1 MDERETCFRALLA
14 YAEQDDDVLALFV
27 FGSRGR
33 DDGMAD
39 ARSDYD
45 VAVVLKEGLDVLRT
59 FDERW
64 PYVHGAAVEVARS
77 TLSEL
82 REHGEYGTA
91 TACAR
96 SQYAHVRLL
105 VDKTDGD
112 VRAVL
117 AEKQRIPTG
126 VRERVVREA
135 LDAYVNSTY
144 RSLRYGMV
152 GARGG
157 ARLDAAESIPHLLTA
172 VFAMAGRVRPFNKY
186 LAAEL
191 RRQPLGDGAWAADAF
206 PERLMAVLAG
216 DVDEQR
222 ALFGAVE
229 ETARE
234 QGFGDVIAAWEP
246 GVALLRGDAEYRV

>member
-64 PYVHGAAVEVARS
+64 RYVHGAAVEVARS

-91 TACAR
+91 TGWAR
-96 SQYAHVRLL
+96 SQYA
-105 VDKTDGD
+105 
-112 VRAVL
+112 RA
-117 AEKQRIPTG
+117 P
-126 VRERVVREA
+126 
-135 LDAYVNSTY
+135 S
-144 RSLRYGMV
+144 
-152 GARGG
+152 
-157 ARLDAAESIPHLLTA
+157 
-172 VFAMAGRVRPFNKY
+172 
-186 LAAEL
+186 
-191 RRQPLGDGAWAADAF
+191 RRQDG
-206 PERLMAVLAG
+206 R
-216 DVDEQR
+216 
-222 ALFGAVE
+222 
-229 ETARE
+229 
-234 QGFGDVIAAWEP
+234 
-246 GVALLRGDAEYRV
+246 